1 MIRYDDKVISVLSA
15 WTLLSECTK
24 KYTLRKTRN
33 SMTVENT
40 VDTL

>member
-24 KYTLRKTRN
+24 KYTQENEKFYDSRKY
-33 SMTVENT
+33 S
-40 VDTL
+40 